1 MRHPLDERI
10 KEIRDLINKPRKQS
24 VLLQNNAMWLMLCS
38 CMDVVQDTEEAL
50 ESYLM
55 KDKDDDSSGQGS
67 KYLLVYGALQ
77 ALFIQQEAVKNLH
90 QSLDISYTEDS
101 SLKEIRDIHRDAV
114 GSLTKRGDGEAF
126 NFINRS
132 TLTIRG
138 FRLAIE
144 YPRQS
149 DDGERDTKYVDVNI
163 PDFISLQRSSL
174 KKALNRVVEALKKE
188 EVEHKKKFANKSL
201 ASPFHHTT
209 YLFEKIFDAIFSADS
224 PHVDIVGA
232 HIDGVLK
239 SVEAFKTALK
249 ERGEPDDNISDI
261 YTNLDHSLQQIKA
274 YFHKT
279 NETYIQEKDLYI
291 FAYFARRQ
299 VTELEVIAREL
310 DEMYS
315 QSKEDYR

>member
-1 MRHPLDERI
+1 MSPPLDERI

-24 VLLQNNAMWLMLCS
+24 VLMQNSAMWLMLCS
-38 CMDVVQDTEEAL
+38 CMDAVQDTEEAL

-55 KDKDDDSSGQGS
+55 KDKDNDSSGTGS
-67 KYLLVYGALQ
+67 RYLIVYGALQ

-114 GSLTKRGDGEAF
+114 GSPTKRGDREAF

-132 TLTIRG
+132 TLTFRG

-144 YPRQS
+144 YPRKS
-149 DDGERDTKYVDVNI
+149 DDEKRETKRIDVNI
-163 PDFISLQRSSL
+163 PKLIEVQKRNL
-174 KKALNRVVEALKKE
+174 KKVLNEVIETLKE
-188 EVEHKKKFANKSL
+188 EEAEHKRKFSNQSL
-201 ASPFHHTT
+201 MSAFSHTT
-209 YLFEKIFDAIFSADS
+209 YPFEKIFDAVVSKDS
-224 PHVDIVGA
+224 PHVEIIESHV
-232 HIDGVLK
+232 DGVLRC
-239 SVEAFKTALK
+239 VEDFKTRLK

-261 YTNLDHSLQQIKA
+261 YENLDHSLQQIKV
-274 YFHKT
+274 YFRNPSESNIT
-279 NETYIQEKDLYI
+279 EKDLYI

-299 VTELEVIAREL
+299 VTELEAIAREL

-315 QSKEDYR
+315 Q